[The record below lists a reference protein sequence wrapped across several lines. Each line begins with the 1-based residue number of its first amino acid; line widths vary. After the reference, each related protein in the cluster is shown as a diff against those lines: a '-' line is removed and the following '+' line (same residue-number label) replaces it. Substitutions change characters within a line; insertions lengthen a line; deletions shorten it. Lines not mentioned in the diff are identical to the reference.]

1 MSDKRTRVIRQL
13 RELENPKGPDPGRRN
28 MKSRAAILDATL
40 RLLLLRGWRE
50 LTIEG
55 VAAEAGVGKQTIYRW
70 WPSKG
75 ALVFDAILG
84 DGSDTPAIPDTGDFE
99 ADLRSLLRATVEEFS
114 QPSFD
119 SLMRALTVEVQGDE
133 KLARELQ
140 ASLTGPL
147 TEATVRRIESAR
159 DLGQVSPDVDPVVL
173 AELMYGPVL
182 RRWLLGTG
190 ELDQEFADAVARM
203 VARAA
208 GPEGDRG

>member
-1 MSDKRTRVIRQL
+1 MSDKRTRVIREL
-13 RELENPKGPDPGRRN
+13 RELENPKGPDPARRN

-40 RLLLLRGWRE
+40 KLLLLKGWRD

-84 DGSDTPAIPDTGDFE
+84 EGSDLPAVPDTGDFE
-99 ADLRSLLRATVEEFS
+99 SDLRTLLRATVEEFS

-119 SLMRALTVEVQGDE
+119 SLMRAMTVEILTDE
-133 KLARELQ
+133 KLAREFQ
-140 ASLTGPL
+140 AGLAGPL
-147 TEATVRRIESAR
+147 TEATVARIESAR
-159 DLGQVSPDVDPVVL
+159 EAGQVAPEVDAEVL

-190 ELDQEFADAVARM
+190 KLDQEFADAVAGM
-203 VARAA
+203 VVRAAA
-208 GPEGDRG
+208 GPK